1 MKILY
6 TSILC
11 VSAEKSATAGQIL
24 PILGKL
30 KDYFKV
36 TEEDSSS
43 PIAMEYVVYCLISD
57 INIYIYIICNINN
70 DIKLVEFK
78 THHQTLKHLIFSF

>member
-1 MKILY
+1 M
-6 TSILC
+6 
-11 VSAEKSATAGQIL
+11 SAEKSATAGQIL

-57 INIYIYIICNINN
+57 INIYIYILFVI
-70 DIKLVEFK
+70 
-78 THHQTLKHLIFSF
+78 